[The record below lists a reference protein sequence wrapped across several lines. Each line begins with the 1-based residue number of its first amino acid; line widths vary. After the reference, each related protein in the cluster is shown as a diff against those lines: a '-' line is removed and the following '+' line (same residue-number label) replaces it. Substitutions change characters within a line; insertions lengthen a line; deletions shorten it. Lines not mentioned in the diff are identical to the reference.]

1 MTSGSG
7 GVLRFQW
14 GRRSLRV
21 FLTHTLAAFGL
32 LSGVVQ
38 LTAQVF
44 SLTFSTPLLVIT
56 ATVGMSAAWGVAQ
69 ILPQGTSERSFS
81 HPNMRVRIVP
91 GDLFEQSGH
100 IVVGFTDTF
109 DTCVTD
115 DVVISRSS
123 VQGQLLERWYAGAQD
138 ELDQEISDALASHSV
153 ASVESRA
160 DKPQGKLARY
170 PTGTTIVLT
179 RNGRMAFGPAYSRM
193 GNNLV
198 AESNP
203 ERIWV
208 SLCRLWETVY
218 EHGHR
223 EPLAI
228 PVIGGA
234 LGRIDTLSHEN
245 LLKMILLS
253 FAAASRGRV
262 VTRELTVV
270 VHPAALR
277 DINMLEIRHFLMAL

>member
-1 MTSGSG
+1 MT
-7 GVLRFQW
+7 
-14 GRRSLRV
+14 
-21 FLTHTLAAFGL
+21 HAMAAFGL

-44 SLTFSTPLLVIT
+44 SLKFSAPLLVIT
-56 ATVGMSAAWGVAQ
+56 ATVGMSVAWGLAQ
-69 ILPQGTSERSFS
+69 ILPQRTSERSFS
-81 HPNMRVRIVP
+81 HPNMRVRVIA
-91 GDLFEQSGH
+91 GDIFEQSGH
-100 IVVGFTDTF
+100 VVVGFTDTF

-115 DVVISRSS
+115 DLVISRSS

-138 ELDQEISDALASHSV
+138 ELDREISEALASHS
-153 ASVESRA
+153 ASSVESRA

-170 PTGTTIVLT
+170 STGTTIVLT
-179 RNGRMAFGPAYSRM
+179 RNGRKIFGPAYSRM

-203 ERIWV
+203 EMIWV

-270 VHPAALR
+270 VHPPALR
-277 DINMLEIRHFLMAL
+277 DISMLEIRHFLMAL

>member
-1 MTSGSG
+1 MQIFRFRVARQGRTMTSGSG

-69 ILPQGTSERSFS
+69 ILPQGTSERSS
-81 HPNMRVRIVP
+81 AIRTCESASSPETCSNR
-91 GDLFEQSGH
+91 SGRL

-153 ASVESRA
+153 TSVESRA

-179 RNGRMAFGPAYSRM
+179 RNGRMAFGTAYSRM

-208 SLCRLWETVY
+208 SLSPLGDSVRTRTPRTAR
-218 EHGHR
+218 HSSHR
-223 EPLAI
+223 WRAGTDRHAEP
-228 PVIGGA
+228 
-234 LGRIDTLSHEN
+234 
-245 LLKMILLS
+245 
-253 FAAASRGRV
+253 
-262 VTRELTVV
+262 
-270 VHPAALR
+270 
-277 DINMLEIRHFLMAL
+277 